1 MKDVCRFKF
10 QEGVSDAFIESQVY
24 LALKKVAQLFG
35 ETTVWFGTS
44 YLVSGGKVVIDITNE
59 IGQQTAKE
67 FVELM
72 ISKVGRDKFTMK
84 RGYIKA

>member
-1 MKDVCRFKF
+1 MKDVCKF
-10 QEGVSDAFIESQVY
+10 QFDKGISDELIESQIF
-24 LALKKVAQLFG
+24 LALKKIAQMFG
-35 ETTVWFGTS
+35 ETKILFSTS
-44 YLVSGGKVVIDITNE
+44 YFVSGGKAVIDITNE

-84 RGYIKA
+84 RGYIKD